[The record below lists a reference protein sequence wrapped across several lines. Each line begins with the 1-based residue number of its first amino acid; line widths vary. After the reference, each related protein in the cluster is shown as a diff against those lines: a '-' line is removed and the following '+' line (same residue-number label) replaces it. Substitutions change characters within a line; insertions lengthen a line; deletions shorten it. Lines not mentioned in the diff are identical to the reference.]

1 MSGIVLR
8 PYQEDWIEGLRA
20 AFRAGYHSPLGV
32 LPTGAGKTVCFSY
45 LTSRLVANGKR
56 VVLMCHR
63 QELVDQI
70 SRTLAQFDVRHG
82 LITSGALYDRRL
94 MTHVAS
100 VFALARRLDRT
111 AVPDYVVCDEAHHCI
126 SDSTW
131 GKVIA
136 FWRQKNTNLKVIG
149 VTATPQRLS
158 GEGLG
163 EVFDEMVLGPTIR
176 ELIDIGALSDYRL
189 FSPAEQLD
197 LSSVRTT
204 AGEYNRK
211 DLAGAMDKPSIV
223 GSTVAEYARIL
234 KGAPAVAFC
243 VSIEH
248 AEHVAE
254 NFRAQ
259 GWKAAS
265 IDGKMDAS
273 LRRQMTQDFARGAL
287 NVLTSCQLID
297 EGYDCPGIVGVLD
310 LSPTQSLARKMQR
323 DGRAFRRFP
332 GKDHAIILDQVNN
345 TSRHGL
351 PDDPREWSL
360 AGMCGKR
367 KKGEENVALRQC
379 VPYENEHG
387 RQVGGCYAV
396 SPAAAS
402 KCRDCGAPFQIKS
415 RTIEEVAGTLS
426 EVDVARM
433 KRQAIKDQAAAR
445 TLEDLIQ
452 LGISRGMAKPEGWA
466 RHLLRAREEKQRR
479 ASAMASMRP

>member
-1 MSGIVLR
+1 MTDITLR
-8 PYQEDWIEGLRA
+8 PYQEAWIGGLRR
-20 AFRAGYHSPLGV
+20 AFASGYHSPLGV
-32 LPTGAGKTVCFSY
+32 LPTGGGKTVCFSY
-45 LTSRLVANGKR
+45 LTSKLVTNGKR

-63 QELVDQI
+63 EELVDQI

-94 MTHVAS
+94 MAHVAS
-100 VFALARRLDRT
+100 VFALVRRLDRT

-126 SDSTW
+126 GTSTW

-136 FWRQKNTNLKVIG
+136 YWRQKNPNLRVIG
-149 VTATPQRLS
+149 VTATPERLS

-163 EVFDEMVLGPTIR
+163 EVFDEMVMGPTIR
-176 ELIDIGALSDYRL
+176 ELMDIGALSDYRL
-189 FSPAEQLD
+189 FSPADQLD
-197 LSSVRTT
+197 LTGVRMT
-204 AGEYNRK
+204 AGEFNRK
-211 DLAGAMDKPSIV
+211 DLAGAVDKPAIV

-234 KGAPAVAFC
+234 NGAPSVAFC

-259 GWKAAS
+259 GWKAGS
-265 IDGKMDAS
+265 IDGKMDKS

-287 NVLTSCQLID
+287 NVMTSCQLID
-297 EGYDCPGIVGVLD
+297 EGYDCPGIVGVID
-310 LSPTQSLARKMQR
+310 LSPTNSLARKMQR

-332 GKDHAIILDQVNN
+332 GKDHAILLDQVNN

-351 PDDPREWSL
+351 PDDAREWSL
-360 AGMCGKR
+360 AGRGGKG
-367 KKGEENVALRQC
+367 KKKDEQNVAVRQC
-379 VPYENEHG
+379 VPYENDAGH
-387 RQVGGCYAV
+387 QVGGCYAV
-396 SPAAAS
+396 SPAAATR
-402 KCRDCGAPFQIKS
+402 CRDCGVPFQVKS

-433 KRQAIKDQAAAR
+433 KRQSVKDQAAAR

-452 LGISRGMAKPEGWA
+452 LGISRGMSKPEGWA
-466 RHLLRAREEKQRR
+466 RHLIKAREEKQRR
-479 ASAMASMRP
+479 AQNE